1 MHTFTH
7 IHTYI
12 HTCIHQYIH
21 IYTHIHAYIH
31 TCIHT
36 YICIH
41 TYSNS
46 YYNPLTCSKHIS
58 LPSVQ
63 YAIRRNTD
71 LNVRSYVMIGTVP
84 QKRTAT
90 EQEIVE
96 VMGANRIGKE
106 EIVQDGVYMH
116 SIY

>member
-1 MHTFTH
+1 MFIKYMH
-7 IHTYI
+7 IHI
-12 HTCIHQYIH
+12 
-21 IYTHIHAYIH
+21 
-31 TCIHT
+31 
-36 YICIH
+36 
-41 TYSNS
+41 YSNS
-46 YYNPLTCSKHIS
+46 YYNPLMCSKHIY

-71 LNVRSYVMIGTVP
+71 LNVRNYVRIGTVP

-106 EIVQDGVYMH
+106 DIVQVGVYMH
-116 SIY
+116 PFY